1 MTAIRLRGFKIFKDR
16 HGKWRAYHRKTGAAL
31 DLKKF
36 PMGSVEFLAECQRI
50 TSLINSAAPK
60 EKPGTLGLL
69 ITEYR
74 SSQTFLDLAP
84 RTQRDYQSHFD
95 YLRAIADVP
104 LMKFDRPLV
113 VRIRDKAAETKGRRF
128 GNYLKASLSV
138 IFGWGSER
146 GYLAGNPAS
155 GIKSI
160 RRKKGAPDANRPWS
174 DAERH
179 AVLEAAP
186 AHMLSAF
193 GLMMFTA
200 LGPKDTLTLPRNFWR
215 NGEIA
220 TKRSKTGEPVFWP
233 VPAPLDEILKA
244 APAHDAVTL
253 CANSYGRPWTYFG
266 FNSSWQRLRKQLE
279 NDGRVQSGLTLYG
292 LRHTVATILA
302 EIGFNDRAIADA
314 LGQAT
319 EAMARHYSRRADRKR
334 NMKDVVASFEAELNR
349 RRTKTVKPD

>member
-128 GNYLKASLSV
+128 GNYTQ
-138 IFGWGSER
+138 FTSEPE
-146 GYLAGNPAS
+146 NP
-155 GIKSI
+155 
-160 RRKKGAPDANRPWS
+160 S
-174 DAERH
+174 DR
-179 AVLEAAP
+179 
-186 AHMLSAF
+186 
-193 GLMMFTA
+193 
-200 LGPKDTLTLPRNFWR
+200 
-215 NGEIA
+215 
-220 TKRSKTGEPVFWP
+220 
-233 VPAPLDEILKA
+233 
-244 APAHDAVTL
+244 
-253 CANSYGRPWTYFG
+253 
-266 FNSSWQRLRKQLE
+266 
-279 NDGRVQSGLTLYG
+279 
-292 LRHTVATILA
+292 
-302 EIGFNDRAIADA
+302 
-314 LGQAT
+314 
-319 EAMARHYSRRADRKR
+319 
-334 NMKDVVASFEAELNR
+334 
-349 RRTKTVKPD
+349 